1 MALLTWEDGVVKIDG
16 QELPGELV
24 DLYVDCRVRF
34 DEQDVDAQSGKKRTP
49 MGWEDADVGIGLS
62 LTTEADGDDCYD
74 KLAVINGIFRSHDAQ
89 ANPKIFDVDN
99 RHLLARGVNEL
110 IFSGLSSSESDD
122 DDTILADLAFVENN
136 PPVVKTETSVAQ
148 SAFQKASGKKQQQ
161 DTQQKVAV
169 PEINP
174 ADLPANKPNVEVD
187 LN

>member
-16 QELPGELV
+16 QELPGLLI
-24 DLYVDCRVRF
+24 DLSVDCRVRF

-49 MGWEDADVGIGLS
+49 MGWEDAEVGLALC

-74 KLAVINGIFRSHDAQ
+74 KLTAINSIFRSHDAQ
-89 ANPKIFDVDN
+89 ANPKIFNVDN

-110 IFSGLSSSESDD
+110 IFSGLSSTETED
-122 DDTILADLAFVENN
+122 DDTIVASLSFVENN

-148 SAFQKASGKKQQQ
+148 SALKKSSNKKDQENAQQ
-161 DTQQKVAV
+161 TVKT
-169 PEINP
+169 PEIDP
-174 ADLPANKPNVEVD
+174 ADLPGNKPGVEIN